1 MGLLLGL
8 ASSAAQAANVLLLM
22 TNEDYANAAIT
33 EFSGA
38 TVKKILDV
46 SGAVTEATFKDAP
59 GPYDLV
65 VVISVYNPIAL
76 DNLAVL
82 QNAINQ
88 RWANA
93 FTLFFDGCC
102 NTTVTANH
110 NVDKLVSLLQGTTGQ
125 GITVG
130 NYADGQL
137 AFPLNTALPAASDF
151 TSLNPLYGGWVNY
164 LNNVPFNNTLY
175 LPAGTTVP
183 NPAPAGDQLT
193 TAFGALFPQ
202 TQINGGQGACL
213 FAVVDATVF
222 DPVNGYA
229 SNSGKLATAFET
241 AAAVG
246 STACRIAAPPGQTA
260 GAVVGVPT
268 LRDGALWGLA
278 LLLSLT
284 ALAHRRRRV

>member
-8 ASSAAQAANVLLLM
+8 ASGAAQAANILLLM
-22 TNEDYANAAIT
+22 TNENYADAAIT

-46 SGAVTEATFKDAP
+46 PGAVTEATFKDAP

-65 VVISVYNPIAL
+65 VVVSVYNPIAP

-102 NTTVTANH
+102 NTAVTANH
-110 NVDKLVSLLQGTTGQ
+110 NVDKLASLLQGTTGQ
-125 GITVG
+125 SITVG
-130 NYADGQL
+130 SATGGPL
-137 AFPLNTALPAASDF
+137 GFPLNTAIPAAGDF

-164 LNNVPFNNTLY
+164 LDNVPFNNALY
-175 LPAGTTVP
+175 LPAGASVP
-183 NPAPAGDQLT
+183 NPAPAGNQPT
-193 TAFGALFPQ
+193 TAFGVLFPQ
-202 TQINGGQGACL
+202 TQVNGGQGACL

-222 DPVNGYA
+222 DPSNGYA

-260 GAVVGVPT
+260 VIGVPT

-284 ALAHRRRRV
+284 ALARRRGRI